1 MFFFS
6 LENRT
11 EQSRNEIEL
20 LESLEE
26 LRDLNRRQQNI
37 DYDTM
42 LQQYDNTETV
52 RQREERLAQLD
63 EDYIK

>member
-1 MFFFS
+1 LFFFS